1 MMRRFLRSVGGLL
14 VVGGVAGF
22 GLCYSVRSSAVAQTD
37 GSYSVRARADSV
49 GVQLIAANAPV
60 VSIGGGEVAF
70 VTPSSTQS
78 LLDSLSGSTSFGSAP
93 YPGDLLV
100 TLPGTAAG
108 LFGSTGFPVP
118 SYPFYV
124 SSSYPTTPA
133 QSDDVGPYSIK
144 ARSDADSTGA
154 DAHLGLSTDAP
165 QVVSVV
171 SHTSASRDPSS
182 GKVIGE
188 AVTQIAPFSVSQVL
202 RLGEIKA
209 RARVEF
215 DPSKPDMA
223 PTRTTSLS
231 IGTITIGGIE
241 VGLTDK
247 GFTVGGKSILPID
260 LRAVVQLLHNAGLQ
274 LEYVPTQQT
283 KNSVTSAA
291 IRLSFVRT
299 FPTAGPTTV
308 RLLLGQA
315 SASADAQNSAVV
327 GDTSPPV
334 AGGSVSGSS
343 AADSSAGAGTSGSG
357 GGGLSAGLST
367 GPSPATPAVAAISKP
382 PAVAGSGPSRTAAP
396 RTAAPALA
404 ASATLADLRW
414 LYPVL
419 VLGGCIAVM
428 VSRRSAWQV
437 LQRRLAPGGPGHV

>member
-1 MMRRFLRSVGGLL
+1 VRRFLRSLGVLL
-14 VVGGVAGF
+14 VVGGIAGL
-22 GLCYSVRSSAVAQTD
+22 GLCYSVRRSAGAQTA
-37 GSYSVRARADSV
+37 GSFTVKARADSV

-144 ARSDADSTGA
+144 ARSDADSTSA
-154 DAHLGLSTDAP
+154 DANVGLSTDAP
-165 QVVSVV
+165 QVVSVT

-188 AVTQIAPFSVSQVL
+188 AVAQIAPFTISQVL

-209 RARVEF
+209 TARVEF
-215 DPSKPDMA
+215 DPSKPDVA
-223 PTRTTSLS
+223 PTKTTSLS
-231 IGTITIGGIE
+231 IGTITAGGIE
-241 VGLTDK
+241 LGLTDK
-247 GFTVGGKSILPID
+247 GLTVAGKAILPID
-260 LRAVVQLLHNAGLQ
+260 LGAVVKLLQTAGVQ
-274 LEYVPTQQT
+274 LEYVPKQQT
-283 KNSVTSAA
+283 KNSVTSAGV
-291 IRLSFVRT
+291 RLSFVRT

-308 RLLLGQA
+308 RLLLGQV
-315 SASADAQNSAVV
+315 SATADAQTSSLVPDSNPPVVAGSPSAPPSADSSSTAVV
-327 GDTSPPV
+327 GT
-334 AGGSVSGSS
+334 GGGGGGGGFTPGSSS
-343 AADSSAGAGTSGSG
+343 AA
-357 GGGLSAGLST
+357 
-367 GPSPATPAVAAISKP
+367 PAVAAVGVP
-382 PAVAGSGPSRTAAP
+382 PVASCIGRPGTTSQSPTSLRAA
-396 RTAAPALA
+396 T
-404 ASATLADLRW
+404 TLADLRW

-419 VLGGCIAVM
+419 VLGGCVAVM

-437 LQRRLAPGGPGHV
+437 LQRRLSPGVESHA